1 METSFELEI
10 TYLASLES
18 FPDMQKKMQNKMLYQ
33 LIKCIDL
40 LLLDWNG
47 WIIGNNQEDLQLKM
61 FEKKHGLSKVESDC

>member
-18 FPDMQKKMQNKMLYQ
+18 FPDMHKKMQNKMLYQ
-33 LIKCIDL
+33 FIKCIDL